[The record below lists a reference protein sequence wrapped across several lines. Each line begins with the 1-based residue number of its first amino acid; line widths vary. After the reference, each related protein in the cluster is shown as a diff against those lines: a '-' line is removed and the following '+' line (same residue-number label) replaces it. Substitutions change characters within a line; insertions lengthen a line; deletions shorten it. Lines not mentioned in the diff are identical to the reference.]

1 MNLEKLRAALA
12 EPGRV
17 KDDRETV
24 EQHSSDISYHPGR
37 APEAVIYPNSSKEV
51 SRVLRSAAQQQVPV
65 VTFGKGTSVEG
76 HIIPPA
82 GAITLDTSL
91 MAEVLEVR
99 PADRFAR
106 VQPGVTRLRLNEVLE
121 PEGVFFPVDPGA
133 DASLGGMAA
142 TNASGSNAVRFGVM
156 KDNVLGLEV
165 VLADG
170 RVIRTGGRAA
180 KSSAGYNLTALF
192 IGSEG
197 TLGVITE
204 LILRVHHLP
213 EKFVVARATFSDV
226 DEAVA
231 AALRLLYSGSSV
243 GRLELVDEHTVRA
256 VNAYKGTDYEET
268 PTLFLE
274 FSGAPASVEGDVAMA
289 ENMCAEQGGV
299 GFAADEDPLARAR
312 LWEARHHAALAI
324 IATAPEKKLM
334 TTDVCVPMT
343 ELPGAV
349 REARRVVSQFGLEAG
364 ILGHIG
370 DGNYHAVFM
379 VDPNDSQEVRQAE
392 AINKAIVTYAL
403 SRGGTCTGEH
413 GIGAGKTHYLR
424 AEHGDAVDVM
434 RAIKSALDPAGI
446 LNPGKVLS

>member
-1 MNLEKLRAALA
+1 MNLEDLRAALA

-17 KDDRETV
+17 KDDRKTV
-24 EQHSSDISYHPGR
+24 EEHSSDISYHPGR
-37 APEAVIYPNSSKEV
+37 APEAVIYPNSTEEV
-51 SRVLRSAAQQQVPV
+51 SRVLRSAVEQQVPV

-76 HIIPPA
+76 HVIPPA

-121 PEGVFFPVDPGA
+121 PEGFFFPVDPGA
-133 DASLGGMAA
+133 NASLGGMAA
-142 TNASGSNAVRFGVM
+142 TNASGSNAVRYGVM

-170 RVIRTGGRAA
+170 RIIRTGGRAV

-192 IGSEG
+192 VGSEG

-256 VNAYKGTDYEET
+256 VNAYKGTDYEEA

-274 FSGAPASVEGDVAMA
+274 FSGVLVSVERDVAMA
-289 ENMCAEQGGV
+289 EKLCAEQGGV
-299 GFAADEDPLARAR
+299 GFVADEDPQTRAR

-349 REARRVVSQFGLEAG
+349 REARRIVSLHGLEAAV
-364 ILGHIG
+364 LGHIG

-379 VDPNDSQEVRQAE
+379 VDPNDSREVQQAE

-434 RAIKSALDPAGI
+434 RAIKTALDPTGI

>member
-1 MNLEKLRAALA
+1 MNLEELRAVLA

-17 KDDRETV
+17 KNDRRTLE
-24 EQHSSDISYHPGR
+24 EHSSDISYHPGR
-37 APEAVIYPNSSKEV
+37 APEAVVYPKSTEEV
-51 SRVLRSAAQQQVPV
+51 SGLLRSAAEQQVPV
-65 VTFGKGTSVEG
+65 VPFGKGTSVEG

-82 GAITLDTSL
+82 GAITLDMTL

-99 PADRFAR
+99 AADRFVR
-106 VQPGVTRLRLNEVLE
+106 VQPGVTRLRLNELLE
-121 PEGVFFPVDPGA
+121 PEQVFFPVDPGA

-170 RVIRTGGRAA
+170 RVIRTGGRAV

-213 EKFVVARATFSDV
+213 ERVVVARATFSDV

-231 AALRLLYSGSSV
+231 AGLRLLSSGSSV

-256 VNAYKGTDYEET
+256 VNAYKSTDYGEA

-274 FSGAPASVEGDVAMA
+274 FSGARASVEGDVALA
-289 ENMCAEQGGV
+289 RNLCAEEGGV
-299 GFAADEDPLARAR
+299 GFVADEDPQARAQ

-349 REARRVVSQFGLEAG
+349 SEARRVVSHYGLEAA

-379 VDPNDSQEVRQAE
+379 VDPNDSREVRQAE
-392 AINKAIVTYAL
+392 AINEAIVSDAL

-413 GIGAGKTHYLR
+413 GIGVGKAHYLR

-434 RAIKSALDPAGI
+434 RAIKSALDPRGI